1 MTVQRPPEPTA
12 DAFHA
17 DSAIAKMT
25 AANVLQDLAHGQASS
40 APLSEF
46 QASLVAAANALQVDQ
61 PSRAGVLTLA
71 RLVDNEHE
79 GAVHVRETATRVLGK
94 EGTTGTAGRSRG
106 RKRTRPTPKR
116 ARPKPRTARPKP
128 KIASP
133 RPTPKGQRRHRKRR
147 R

>member
-17 DSAIAKMT
+17 NSAIAKMT
-25 AANVLQDLAHGQASS
+25 AASVRQDLAHGQAST

-61 PSRAGVLTLA
+61 PPRASVLTLA

-94 EGTTGTAGRSRG
+94 EGMTAAAGRR
-106 RKRTRPTPKR
+106 RARKR
-116 ARPKPRTARPKP
+116 ARPKPKPARPRPKP
-128 KIASP
+128 KS
-133 RPTPKGQRRHRKRR
+133 QRRHRKRR